1 MTKTKEKFI
10 IIDGN
15 ALLHRA
21 FHALP
26 PMTTK
31 DGQLVNAVY
40 GFTSILLKIIK
51 ELKPNYLC
59 AAFDRQGKTLRSEEF
74 AAYKAQRKKQPDELY
89 QQIPLI
95 EEILASFKVP
105 VVDSKREGYEADD
118 VIGSVVNRL
127 KDKKDLTAI
136 IVTGDLDTLQL
147 IDDQTEVF
155 TLKKGIAE
163 TITYDAQAVKQRYG
177 LKPNQLID
185 FKALRGD
192 PSDNIPGVKGIGE
205 KTATELIKEFG
216 SLENLYSQLEKADI
230 KDRAKELLRQHKAEA
245 FLSKKLVT
253 IQTDL
258 PTNFNL
264 KDTKVEGINIPE
276 VIKLFTKL
284 EFKSL
289 MNKIPAE
296 IEGVK
301 KSTQAKMEF
310 LSLETKSDK
319 KFDYRLVDNEAKFND
334 FLKELEGQKEFALD
348 TETTS
353 LNVWQARLLGIS
365 FSWQKDRA
373 FFVARPNEEWLK
385 QLKPILEEKKVKKI
399 GHHLKYDYEMLMQ
412 SDIYLD
418 GISFDTLLAAYLLTA
433 GTRNLKLD
441 DLAFAELGYRMKPI
455 EDLIGPKGKNQL
467 TMDQIPM
474 AEVSWYACEDAD
486 FTLKLAKKL
495 RPQIDK
501 IADKGLLAKLEIPL
515 IPVLAEMERAG
526 IKIDKGFLKELDRKF
541 SRQLKSIEKKIYQL
555 AGVEFNIASPG
566 QLKEILFAKLKIDA
580 RGLKKIKTGISTAA
594 GELEKMKGRHEI
606 IPLISEFREYSKLQN
621 TYTATLQEQTDAD
634 DRVHTSFNQTVT
646 ATGRL
651 SSSEPNLQ
659 NIPIRTEIGKE
670 IRKAFVAE
678 RGFSLISAD
687 YSQIELRII
696 ASLANDEKMIAS
708 FKKDEDIHLR
718 TAAEINKIDIKEVT
732 PQQRRSAKEVNFG
745 VIYGLGS
752 TGLAQRTGISREAA
766 KEFIDK
772 YFKLYPKVKK
782 WLDETKEIAA
792 RDGFVETLLGRRR
805 YLPDIHSG
813 VQMIK
818 AAAERMAVNAPIQGT
833 AADLLK
839 MAMIKIHEG

>member
-526 IKIDKGFLKELDRKF
+526 IKIDKGF
-541 SRQLKSIEKKIYQL
+541 
-555 AGVEFNIASPG
+555 
-566 QLKEILFAKLKIDA
+566 
-580 RGLKKIKTGISTAA
+580 
-594 GELEKMKGRHEI
+594 
-606 IPLISEFREYSKLQN
+606 
-621 TYTATLQEQTDAD
+621 
-634 DRVHTSFNQTVT
+634 
-646 ATGRL
+646 
-651 SSSEPNLQ
+651 
-659 NIPIRTEIGKE
+659 
-670 IRKAFVAE
+670 
-678 RGFSLISAD
+678 
-687 YSQIELRII
+687 
-696 ASLANDEKMIAS
+696 
-708 FKKDEDIHLR
+708 
-718 TAAEINKIDIKEVT
+718 
-732 PQQRRSAKEVNFG
+732 
-745 VIYGLGS
+745 
-752 TGLAQRTGISREAA
+752 
-766 KEFIDK
+766 
-772 YFKLYPKVKK
+772 
-782 WLDETKEIAA
+782 
-792 RDGFVETLLGRRR
+792 
-805 YLPDIHSG
+805 
-813 VQMIK
+813 
-818 AAAERMAVNAPIQGT
+818 
-833 AADLLK
+833 
-839 MAMIKIHEG
+839 